1 MNVNWCLGSGSLM
14 PLTMDN
20 TDCQSIIVMQSVIS
34 KVETYSNRTRI
45 CYTSEGIH
53 FSLQPTIPMQSAVSK
68 EEPYCNR
75 TRTHIFE
82 WSGIR
87 IGNPQSYC
95 NPCNPRYQ
103 NCVPMVL
110 EQEQGTMVHWYN
122 VYWYL
127 QWYWTEQ
134 IRPINMINARGVG
147 DWLLSCIKGPLSCS
161 LTIGMH
167 FWYRGLHWD
176 CGGIMD
182 CGKN

>member
-1 MNVNWCLGSGSLM
+1 MNVNLCLGSCSLM
-14 PLTMDN
+14 PFTMDN
-20 TDCQSIIVMQSVIS
+20 KDCQSIIVMQSVIS

-68 EEPYCNR
+68 EEPYSIGTRRPPCQCHVCISNLVIANPQSQHNPSQSTVSKEEPYCNR

-95 NPCNPRYQ
+95 NPCNLRYR

-110 EQEQGTMVHWYN
+110 EQEQGTMVH
-122 VYWYL
+122 
-127 QWYWTEQ
+127 
-134 IRPINMINARGVG
+134 
-147 DWLLSCIKGPLSCS
+147 
-161 LTIGMH
+161 
-167 FWYRGLHWD
+167 
-176 CGGIMD
+176 
-182 CGKN
+182 